1 MKQAWRRHCA
11 TGALSAAGFLIFLVP
26 FVGTPVSASSPRAIP
41 PAASSYLEGCG
52 GCHGVEGRSLAERVP
67 DLAGRAGFFLC
78 TRSGREYLI
87 QLPNVA
93 FAHMDSNR
101 LAAVMNFVV
110 FDLGRGSAP
119 AGAKPYTPAEVAALR
134 TKPIDTTALVALR
147 TGIVTQIVAH
157 CPKAANLNAYG
168 GGL

>member
-1 MKQAWRRHCA
+1 MIGREHVA
-11 TGALSAAGFLIFLVP
+11 TAAAIVAAILIFIAP
-26 FVGTPVSASSPRAIP
+26 FVVTPVVASPPQAIP

-52 GCHGVEGRSLAERVP
+52 GCHGVEGRSLGERVP

-78 TRSGREYLI
+78 TQAGREYLI

-110 FDLGRGSAP
+110 FDLGRGSVP

-147 TGIVTQIVAH
+147 TGIVTQIVAR

>member
-1 MKQAWRRHCA
+1 VIGREHLA
-11 TGALSAAGFLIFLVP
+11 TAAAIVAAVLIFIAP
-26 FVGTPVSASSPRAIP
+26 FAVTPVVASASPAIP
-41 PAASSYLEGCG
+41 PAASAYLEGCG
-52 GCHGVEGRSLAERVP
+52 GCHGVEGHSLAERVP
-67 DLAGRAGFFLC
+67 DIAGKAGFFMC
-78 TRSGREYLI
+78 TQAGREYLI

-93 FAHMDSNR
+93 FAHLDSTK

-119 AGAKPYTPAEVAALR
+119 HGAKPFTPSEVAVLR
-134 TKPIDTTALVALR
+134 AKPIDTTALVALR
-147 TGIVTQIVAH
+147 TGIVTGIVAR